1 MDPIH
6 LIDVLDRGGGTGKL
20 HGPVDH
26 EELGE
31 VRLDDTRYV
40 IIYSKLISNVAVR
53 RHCFLILATPQ
64 STTII
69 VPSSRGTTTTS

>member
-31 VRLDDTRYV
+31 VRLYEHIQTLDT
-40 IIYSKLISNVAVR
+40 
-53 RHCFLILATPQ
+53 
-64 STTII
+64 
-69 VPSSRGTTTTS
+69 